1 MKSDR
6 VVYMIEELYKHWLK
20 TSALPENML
29 QLLTDEQMRNWFIAE
44 VGSVVKNYQEERK
57 STE

>member
-6 VVYMIEELYKHWLK
+6 VVYMIEELYKHWLN

-29 QLLTDEQMRNWFIAE
+29 QLLTDEQMRNWFMAE
-44 VGSVVKNYQEERK
+44 VGSVVKNYQQERK
-57 STE
+57 ESE